1 MATQAG
7 YTFIYGICWP
17 LLNSVFKLLKRKKV
31 PNILACPWLF
41 SNFDDV
47 DDSPSGNKD
56 THAAHLK
63 QFQTKQLLT
72 VSRDGCHHQY
82 SGLSIRD
89 WERTRANISSLIF
102 FFFFLNRVRTMD
114 I

>member
-1 MATQAG
+1 MS
-7 YTFIYGICWP
+7 
-17 LLNSVFKLLKRKKV
+17 LES
-31 PNILACPWLF
+31 WLF

-63 QFQTKQLLT
+63 QCQTKQPLT
-72 VSRDGCHHQY
+72 VSRDGCRRSHQY

-102 FFFFLNRVRTMD
+102 FFFKSQVKTMD